1 MKWIVLASVAALVPA
16 LAGCSSTSS
25 TKLESS
31 WREPKAGPIQFE
43 KVVVV
48 AVLPEASLRR
58 SVEDEITRRVKGAI
72 PGYTLVPELDDEQQ
86 VKSKVLA
93 SGADGAILVR
103 LIGKRQE
110 AEWVPGAFPSTYSS
124 PWGFYGSSRH
134 AVVDPGYIT
143 TEDYVRFQTNI
154 YDLEK
159 EQLVWSGLTESLKP
173 DSISGFVDELS
184 EVVREALRDEGLLPG
199 S

>member
-1 MKWIVLASVAALVPA
+1 MNIKWTVLACVALLAALS
-16 LAGCSSTSS
+16 GCSSSPS

-31 WREPKAGPIQFE
+31 WREPKAGPVQFE
-43 KVVVV
+43 KIVVV
-48 AVLPEASLRR
+48 AVLPEDSLRR
-58 SVEDEITRRVKGAI
+58 SVEDEIARRVKNAI
-72 PGYTLVPELDDEQQ
+72 PGYTIVPELDDEQK
-86 VKSKVLA
+86 VKAKVLA
-93 SGADGAILVR
+93 SGADGGILVR

-110 AEWVPGAFPSTYSS
+110 AEWVPGSFPSSYSS

-134 AVVDPGYIT
+134 AVVDPGYIR

-159 EQLVWSGLTESLKP
+159 EQLVWSGLTESVKP

-184 EVVREALRDEGLLPG
+184 EVVREALREEGLLPE
-199 S
+199 

>member
-1 MKWIVLASVAALVPA
+1 MKWIVLACLALVPA
-16 LAGCSSTSS
+16 LAACSSTS

-31 WREPKAGPIQFE
+31 WREPNAGPIQFE
-43 KVVVV
+43 KVVVL
-48 AVLPEASLRR
+48 AVLPEDSLRR
-58 SVEDEITRRVKGAI
+58 SVEDAIARRVKGAI
-72 PGYTLVPELDDEQQ
+72 PGYTVVSELGDEQA

-93 SGADGAILVR
+93 SGADGGILVR

-110 AEWVPGAFPSTYSS
+110 TEWVPGAFPSTHSS

-134 AVVDPGYIT
+134 AVVDPGYVRPGD
-143 TEDYVRFQTNI
+143 EYVRFQTNI

-159 EQLVWSGLTESLKP
+159 EQLVWSGLTESVKP

-184 EVVREALRDEGLLPG
+184 EVVREALREEGLLPG